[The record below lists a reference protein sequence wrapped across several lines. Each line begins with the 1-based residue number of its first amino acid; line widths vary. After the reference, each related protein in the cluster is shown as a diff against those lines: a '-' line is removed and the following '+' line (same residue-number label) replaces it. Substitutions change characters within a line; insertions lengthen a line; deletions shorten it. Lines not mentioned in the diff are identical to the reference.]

1 MKSLHMSK
9 RFISFI
15 SCFLTAA
22 HFFAQTPGTI
32 ADSTLRLDYTFSGN
46 TNETIIALHEA
57 RTTPGW
63 YGRNVN
69 TDTLLLRGNGRIVMR
84 DAATDSICYCQSFS
98 TLYQEWLTTEEA
110 TRTTRAFEN
119 VFLLP
124 MPRNAVVIELELNN
138 FKGGTLATLR
148 HSIDP
153 RDILIRPAGTGPL
166 PPHRYLLYSDRP
178 ERAIDIAIVAEGYT
192 ADEMEAFY
200 AHARTAMDALMGHE
214 PFKTLRDR
222 FNVVAVATPSAESGV
237 SIPHKGL
244 WKQTA
249 VHSHFDT
256 FYSERYLTTLHLGE
270 LHDWLAGIP
279 YEHIIILANTDNYGG
294 GGIFNSY
301 TLTTARH
308 ASFEPVVV
316 HEFGHSFA
324 GLADE
329 YFYDDQ
335 YEEFYYPD
343 IEPWEQNITTLCDF
357 STKWEDLLPRKCV
370 LPRKDRTNVSDGETE
385 TVGLY
390 EGAGYQ
396 SRGVYRPCWNCRMR
410 TNEAPVFCFVCRRAI
425 DRLIRYYTEVLPR

>member
-1 MKSLHMSK
+1 MLK
-9 RFISFI
+9 RLILVI
-15 SCFLTAA
+15 GCFLTAA
-22 HFFAQTPGTI
+22 HFFARAPRTI
-32 ADSTLRLDYTFSGN
+32 ADSTLRLDYIFSGN
-46 TNETIIALHEA
+46 AKQTNIAVDEIRA
-57 RTTPGW
+57 IPGW
-63 YGRNVN
+63 YGRGVN

-124 MPRNAVVIELELNN
+124 MPRDSVIIELEIDN
-138 FKGGTLATLR
+138 FKGGRLAALR
-148 HSIDP
+148 HCVHP
-153 RDILIRPAGTGPL
+153 EDILIRPAGTAPA
-166 PPHRYLLYSDRP
+166 PPHRYLLHSGP
-178 ERAIDIAIVAEGYT
+178 SESAIDIAIVAEGYT
-192 ADEMEAFY
+192 ADEMEDFY
-200 AHARTAMDALMGHE
+200 LHARTATEALFDHE
-214 PFKTLRDR
+214 PFRSLRDR

-237 SIPHKGL
+237 SIPHLGV

-256 FYSERYLTTLHLGE
+256 FYSERYLTTLRLRN
-270 LHDWLAGIP
+270 LHDLLAGIP

-308 ASFEPVVV
+308 ASFKPVVV
-316 HEFGHSFA
+316 HEFGHSFS

-335 YEEFYYPD
+335 YEEFYYPE

-357 STKWEDLLPRKCV
+357 GKKWEDLLPRKCIF
-370 LPRKDRTNVSDGETE
+370 PRKDKAKDPAGETE
-385 TVGLY
+385 AVGLY

-410 TNEAPVFCFVCRRAI
+410 TNEAPAFCLVCRRAI
-425 DRLIRYYTEVLPR
+425 ERLIRYYTEALPR